1 MTICI
6 HRNLNALRNGRKVPL
21 SEDGGHIWSLKGYK
35 SPKTL
40 GKLQGHHDPLT
51 DGTLTLF
58 DCVWRVSTAGVNQV
72 KKRGRRQVCA
82 WIEASESVDANMPMV
97 GLAIGRLSYNPMVD
111 PETAHIVNDAGDV
124 IRVIQSGD
132 ELGMVQATQW
142 GLFVY

>member
-51 DGTLTLF
+51 DGALTLF

-72 KKRGRRQVCA
+72 AKRGRRQVCA
-82 WIEASESVDANMPMV
+82 WIEGENPGAAPAGVPV
-97 GLAIGRLSYNPMVD
+97 GRLSYNPLND
-111 PETAHIVNDAGDV
+111 PYTAHIVDGSGDV
-124 IRVIQSGD
+124 IRVIKSGD
-132 ELGMVQATQW
+132 DVGTVQATAD

>member
-51 DGTLTLF
+51 DGALTLF
-58 DCVWRVSTAGVNQV
+58 DVPVSVFVLRVA
-72 KKRGRRQVCA
+72 
-82 WIEASESVDANMPMV
+82 IIYPMTV
-97 GLAIGRLSYNPMVD
+97 LL
-111 PETAHIVNDAGDV
+111 ET
-124 IRVIQSGD
+124 
-132 ELGMVQATQW
+132 
-142 GLFVY
+142 